1 MPHKQDDTLKDL
13 NRREIAFPKDS
24 IKEILPQ
31 FFRTEYPKLITLLD
45 EYYHYQDDD
54 SSPTRLINELFYNRD
69 ITQTD
74 LDLLEYI
81 EDELLLGQ
89 AYFEGFADK
98 RAAAKYSNTLY
109 RSKGTKYSI
118 EQFFRTFFSID
129 PEVIYTKEQVFKLNG
144 GDDFR
149 EIELEALE
157 EASKGSPAFPATE
170 YGQLDSDG
178 ARTKYQTYLKD
189 NYRATS
195 QIGFN
200 SQKFLTN
207 NKLYQQFAILV
218 RSELSQSEWIQPYK
232 LFVHPAGMFIGSE
245 VQIIS
250 SEEDTIIAPN
260 VVIEPPPPVAITG
273 VVSMA
278 DTAVSDVTSLVDDFN
293 VDSAGIKS
301 RIRTE
306 FFNLNKLSSKTIN
319 EINLQYSSL
328 REAQIASSPT
338 LDDTSIDFSNN
349 FDFETIDQ
357 DRHVFYSADSDQYL
371 LNLGHLS

>member
-1 MPHKQDDTLKDL
+1 MTHKQDDTLKDL

-157 EASKGSPAFPATE
+157 EASKGSPVFPATE

-250 SEEDTIIAPN
+250 SKEDTIIAPN

>member
-1 MPHKQDDTLKDL
+1 MTHKQDDTLKDI
-13 NRREIAFPKDS
+13 NRREIAFPKNS
-24 IKEILPQ
+24 VKEVLPQ
-31 FFRTEYPKLITLLD
+31 FFRTEYPKLNTLLD
-45 EYYHYQDDD
+45 EYYHYQDEDT
-54 SSPTRLINELFYNRD
+54 SPTKLINELFYNRD

-129 PEVIYTKEQVFKLNG
+129 PEIIYTKEQVFKLNG

-157 EASKGSPAFPATE
+157 EASKGSPVFPATE

-178 ARTKYQTYLKD
+178 ARTTYQNYLKD

-195 QIGFN
+195 QIGFD

-207 NKLYQQFAILV
+207 NKLYQQFAILI
-218 RSELSQSEWIQPYK
+218 RSELAQSEYIQPYK
-232 LFVHPAGMFIGSE
+232 LFVHPAGMFVGSE
-245 VQIIS
+245 VQIRS
-250 SEEDTIIAPN
+250 QKEDTILAPN

-273 VVSMA
+273 VTSFA
-278 DTAVSDVTSLVDDFN
+278 DTGVSDVTSLVDDFN

-306 FFNLNKLSSKTIN
+306 FFNLDKLSAKTIN

-349 FDFETIDQ
+349 FDCETIDQ

>member
-13 NRREIAFPKDS
+13 NRREIAFPKNS

-129 PEVIYTKEQVFKLNG
+129 PEIIYTKEQVFKLNG

-178 ARTKYQTYLKD
+178 ARTKYQTYLKN

-207 NKLYQQFAILV
+207 NKLFQQFAILV
-218 RSELSQSEWIQPYK
+218 RSEPSQSEWIQPYK
-232 LFVHPAGMFIGSE
+232 LFVHPAGMFVGSE

-250 SEEDTIIAPN
+250 QKEDTILAPT

-273 VVSMA
+273 VTSFS
-278 DTAVSDVTSLVDDFN
+278 DTGISDVTSLVDDFA

-306 FFNLNKLSSKTIN
+306 FFNLNKLSTKTIN
-319 EINLQYSSL
+319 EINLQYSSI

-338 LDDTSIDFSNN
+338 LDDTSIDFSNQ

>member
-1 MPHKQDDTLKDL
+1 MTHKQDDTLKDL

-157 EASKGSPAFPATE
+157 EASKGSPVFPATE

-250 SEEDTIIAPN
+250 SKEDTIIAPN

-273 VVSMA
+273 VVSIA

>member
-250 SEEDTIIAPN
+250 SKEDTITAPN

-273 VVSMA
+273 VVSLA

>member
-207 NKLYQQFAILV
+207 NKLFQQFAILV

-273 VVSMA
+273 VVSLA

-338 LDDTSIDFSNN
+338 LDDTSIDFSND
-349 FDFETIDQ
+349 FAFETIDQ

>member
-1 MPHKQDDTLKDL
+1 MTHKQDDTLKDL

-157 EASKGSPAFPATE
+157 EASKGSPVFPATE

-250 SEEDTIIAPN
+250 SKEDTIIAPN

-338 LDDTSIDFSNN
+338 LDDTSIDFSKN
-349 FDFETIDQ
+349 FDFESMDQ
-357 DRHVFYSADSDQYL
+357 DKHVFYSADSDQYL

>member
-250 SEEDTIIAPN
+250 SKEDTIIAPD

-273 VVSMA
+273 VVSLA

-306 FFNLNKLSSKTIN
+306 FFNLDKLSAKTIN

>member
-1 MPHKQDDTLKDL
+1 MTHKQDDTLKDI
-13 NRREIAFPKDS
+13 NRRQIAFPKNS
-24 IKEILPQ
+24 VKEVLPQ

-45 EYYHYQDDD
+45 EYYHYQDEDT
-54 SSPTRLINELFYNRD
+54 SPTKLINELFYNRD

-129 PEVIYTKEQVFKLNG
+129 PEIIYTKEQVFKLNG

-157 EASKGSPAFPATE
+157 EASKGSPVFPATE

-178 ARTKYQTYLKD
+178 ARTTYQNYLQD

-195 QIGFN
+195 QIGFD

-207 NKLYQQFAILV
+207 NKLYQQFAILI
-218 RSELSQSEWIQPYK
+218 RSELAQSEYIQPYK
-232 LFVHPAGMFIGSE
+232 LFVHPAGMFVGSE

-250 SEEDTIIAPN
+250 QKEDTILAPN

-273 VVSMA
+273 VTSFG
-278 DTAVSDVTSLVDDFN
+278 DTGVSDVTSLVDDFN

-306 FFNLNKLSSKTIN
+306 FFNLDKLSAKTIN

>member
-207 NKLYQQFAILV
+207 NKLFQQFAILV

-273 VVSMA
+273 VVSLA